1 MLTAIEARLI
11 SIDLK
16 TYRYKQEDDF
26 NRLVDDGVLSS
37 DINPET
43 IRGVRKQVEDNR
55 LAIQSLQAEG
65 LAKMDIVRKL
75 GISRATV
82 DRYWHKP

>member
-1 MLTAIEARLI
+1 M
-11 SIDLK
+11 
-16 TYRYKQEDDF
+16 
-26 NRLVDDGVLSS
+26 
-37 DINPET
+37 
-43 IRGVRKQVEDNR
+43 
-55 LAIQSLQAEG
+55 AIQSLQAEG